1 MTIINNQEDFL
12 QALRDNPEWR
22 EAVRLQILGEELL
35 KLPANFS
42 SFAAAQVEFN
52 NTVGQRLDRLE
63 EGQIRLEEGQTRL
76 EEGQTR
82 LEQSVEALARGM
94 NTLIDDV
101 GLIKGIYAR
110 NLADLEAADIAENM
124 GCEFAQVIS
133 REELRS
139 MSRQVRDD
147 YSANRLLSFRRA
159 DLVIIADSGPEK
171 TYIAVEVSFTADTRD
186 TGRAISNAEILTR
199 VTGLSARAAVAG
211 VRYTREVQDLIEQGQ
226 IYWHDL
232 KEIDL
237 QPE

>member
-63 EGQIRLEEGQTRL
+63 EGQIPCL

-124 GCEFAQVIS
+124 GYEFAQVIS

>member
-63 EGQIRLEEGQTRL
+63 EGQIRL

>member
-76 EEGQTR
+76 E
-82 LEQSVEALARGM
+82 QSVEALARGM

-124 GCEFAQVIS
+124 GYEFAQVIS

>member
-42 SFAAAQVEFN
+42 SFAAAQTRFVAAQVEFN

-63 EGQIRLEEGQTRL
+63 EGQIRLEQ
-76 EEGQTR
+76 GQTR
-82 LEQSVEALARGM
+82 LEQSVEALAQGM

-124 GCEFAQVIS
+124 GYEFAQVIS

-139 MSRQVRDD
+139 MSRQIRDD

-171 TYIAVEVSFTADTRD
+171 TCIAVEVSFTADTRD

>member
-76 EEGQTR
+76 E
-82 LEQSVEALARGM
+82 QSVEALARGM

-110 NLADLEAADIAENM
+110 NLADLEAVDIAENM
-124 GCEFAQVIS
+124 GYEFAQVIS